1 MCDVG
6 HRADKHPVHVAHER
20 VGGDPELEQSLLRLV
35 PFRVE
40 DVTFDSAGTFRALLT
55 EPSTWVNGP
64 LAQFYGL
71 PGVTGAD
78 FQKVA
83 LDPSRRAG
91 VLTQAAF
98 LRAHAH
104 AASTS
109 PVHRGLAVLRELL
122 CVEIPPPPAEVD
134 PVLEPPDPAPATMR
148 ERLTV
153 ATQAAACRSCHD
165 DINPL
170 GFAFEHYDAVGKWQ
184 DTDNGLAV
192 DTSGVLTKTDAAGSF
207 ADAIELL
214 KRIAD
219 SDDAKACF
227 VGHWLAQAYRR
238 PAEAGDG
245 CAVEQLSQA
254 FADSDGTL
262 VELMV
267 SLAKSDNFR
276 YRLKSELTP

>member
-1 MCDVG
+1 MSDELTARR
-6 HRADKHPVHVAHER
+6 RAQQATSLVFER
-20 VGGDPELEQSLLRLV
+20 VGAQRSFGGDGSQLGVGGRGGEEVREARRCFAPSELDGRIRDHARPGLDQVQELRTLQ
-35 PFRVE
+35 R
-40 DVTFDSAGTFRALLT
+40 
-55 EPSTWVNGP
+55 
-64 LAQFYGL
+64 Y
-71 PGVTGAD
+71 
-78 FQKVA
+78 
-83 LDPSRRAG
+83 LDH
-91 VLTQAAF
+91 
-98 LRAHAH
+98 RAHAH

-254 FADSDGTL
+254 FADSDGDL